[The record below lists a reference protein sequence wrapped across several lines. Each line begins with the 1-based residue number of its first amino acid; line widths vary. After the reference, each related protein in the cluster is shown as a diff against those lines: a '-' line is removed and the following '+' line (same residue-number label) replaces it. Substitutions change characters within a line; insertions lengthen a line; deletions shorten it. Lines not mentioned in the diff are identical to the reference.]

1 MTRAR
6 AQTSKAPMPVSV
18 RCRRGG
24 RSSTAAPW
32 LFNTLLMTSSFCP
45 GSMEQV
51 LKTRR
56 PPSGLS
62 SESAVSISRNCVFA
76 SRLSRPL
83 DQFSAAAPQRRMTRA
98 RFLDGIFLSFL
109 RNQPDRAPE
118 AFLRLFDRVHAD
130 DLVAFLS
137 EAGTLSTDWRV
148 VRALPPAPFLAEVG
162 RLSRDMIGS
171 APIPRLERRLPSMD
185 PHQGSPQVAASR

>member
-1 MTRAR
+1 MLSVRRGESRHDEGAG

-24 RSSTAAPW
+24 RSSTVPPW
-32 LFNTLLMTSSFCP
+32 LFNTLLITSSFCP

-83 DQFSAAAPQRRMTRA
+83 DQFSAAAPQRRMTWRSELQGASSRMQSKFTPPRHA
-98 RFLDGIFLSFL
+98 R
-109 RNQPDRAPE
+109 P
-118 AFLRLFDRVHAD
+118 AD
-130 DLVAFLS
+130 
-137 EAGTLSTDWRV
+137 
-148 VRALPPAPFLAEVG
+148 PA
-162 RLSRDMIGS
+162 
-171 APIPRLERRLPSMD
+171 RRLAGP
-185 PHQGSPQVAASR
+185 PHASKLCTVTEDCRRAAGR